1 MIILET
7 LLKTKKPGPRIPLWF
22 MRQAGR
28 FLPEYRELRQKYPS
42 FLEFC
47 RNPKDASDATLQP
60 LKRFDLD
67 AAIIFSDILVIP
79 SALGQKVEFLAG
91 EGPKLDRITSDQDL
105 SRLNFDHF
113 EDRLQATPEAIF
125 LTRQALA
132 KEKALIGF
140 AGAPWTVACYMIQG
154 GGSKNFDEA
163 RLIIAKDPIFFDNL
177 MAILIEATARYLI
190 AQAKA
195 GANVL
200 KLFDSWAGLCPAWL
214 TDKALIQP
222 VQKIIERV
230 REECPL
236 TPLLY
241 FPRGAGEKVLSL
253 GAAVNAD
260 GVALDQFIDP
270 LWVRDR
276 HSQNPS
282 LALQGGLD
290 PLVMAA
296 GGARLEKEV
305 YRYLEAFKGLPYIF
319 NMGHGMIP
327 SMPIDHVSQTI
338 SYVRAW
344 EKAQLTDHFPR
355 QRAQL

>member
-7 LLKTKKPGPRIPLWF
+7 ILKTKKPSPRIPLWF

-28 FLPEYRELRQKYPS
+28 FLPEYRDLRQKYPS

-47 RNPKDASDATLQP
+47 RNPKDASEATLQP

-91 EGPKLDRITSDQDL
+91 EGPKLEPITSNKEL
-105 SRLNFDHF
+105 SALNFDHF
-113 EDRLQATPEAIF
+113 EERLQATSEALS
-125 LTRQALA
+125 LTRGALS

-154 GGSKNFDEA
+154 GGSKNFDDA
-163 RLIIAKDPIFFDNL
+163 RLIIAKDPAFFENL
-177 MAILIEATARYLI
+177 MAILVEATTLYLI

-214 TDKALIQP
+214 TDKALSQP
-222 VQKIIERV
+222 VQQIIDRV
-230 REECPL
+230 RAECPD

-241 FPRGAGEKVLSL
+241 FPRGAGEKVLTL
-253 GAAVNAD
+253 GEAVKAD
-260 GVALDQFIDP
+260 GIALDHFIDP
-270 LWVRDR
+270 LWVRDVY
-276 HSQNPS
+276 SQSAP

-305 YRYLEAFKGLPYIF
+305 YGYLNAFKGLPYIF

-327 SMPIDHVSQTI
+327 SMPIDHVTQTI

-344 EKAQLTDHFPR
+344 EKENA
-355 QRAQL
+355 